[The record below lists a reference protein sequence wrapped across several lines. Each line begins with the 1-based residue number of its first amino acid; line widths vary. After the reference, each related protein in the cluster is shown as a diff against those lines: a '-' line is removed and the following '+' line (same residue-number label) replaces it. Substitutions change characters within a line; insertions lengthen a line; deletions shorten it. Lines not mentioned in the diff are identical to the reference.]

1 MKVAMP
7 DGEPPDGPPEWWR
20 AVESRLLEVAR
31 QFLGTSR
38 PGEGQDVDP
47 ITVVHWAFM
56 WALRLGLG
64 EGKFDWADRKGIV
77 LAKAKWMICLLVR
90 YRADNPQFDQG
101 GFARILPIQILPLQ
115 ANFDTNAQF
124 DAEVLASLERL
135 EADHR
140 NASEVAWFRDVCGL
154 TIEQTTELLEVE
166 PRTVFKHSNYARAW
180 LRGDLDRKLKRK
192 RPHGK

>member
-7 DGEPPDGPPEWWR
+7 DGEPPDGPPEWWG

-38 PGEGQDVDP
+38 PGAGQDVDP
-47 ITVVHWAFM
+47 ITVVQSAFM
-56 WALRLGLG
+56 WALRVGHGGG
-64 EGKFDWADRKGIV
+64 ELAWADRKEFV
-77 LAKAKWMICLLVR
+77 LAVTKRRICLLVR
-90 YRADNPQFDQG
+90 YRADNPQFIQG

-154 TIEQTTELLEVE
+154 TIEQTTELLEVK
-166 PRTVFKHSNYARAW
+166 PRTVCRHSNYARAW